1 MAEPPATEI
10 RELPVSLEEAPFP
23 PLLKGVILPGTRVLV
38 GKNKEESWT
47 RMPKRDVVAV
57 PLALALEE
65 KKSRIGKTTSFSVV
79 EERVSTPNIK
89 KEELANQNLGLDPLP
104 ALVPVVPAD
113 LVAAPGVPRVIVVA
127 KAKTII
133 FIPNGAIPVKSAVEE
148 TPAINPKRV
157 DTIHLASKSTR
168 NRASTQV

>member
-1 MAEPPATEI
+1 MADPPATEI

-23 PLLKGVILPGTRVLV
+23 PLLKGGILPGTRVLV

-65 KKSRIGKTTSFSVV
+65 KKSRIGKTTSFLVV

-89 KEELANQNLGLDPLP
+89 KDELADQNQGPDPHP
-104 ALVPVVPAD
+104 DLVPVVPVD
-113 LVAAPGVPRVIVVA
+113 PVAAPGVPRVIVVA

-148 TPAINPKRV
+148 TPAINPKRE
-157 DTIHLASKSTR
+157 DAILLALRSTR
-168 NRASTQV
+168 NRVFTLL